1 MVKNAG
7 IPSIFCFAVLMLM
20 QSSSCT
26 SCAGVPSDFNSV
38 ILHASST
45 KLGAGQSSTI
55 TAQVPKDSNNE
66 GVTWVFTP
74 ATGVTDSGT
83 FVVNSVTSATYSAPT
98 STVPT
103 SFTVSIQATSIAFP
117 SEVQTI
123 TLTVQQTAPL
133 MITTTTLPNGVQG
146 QTYPTAQLT
155 ATGGVPPY
163 KWLPLSGSV
172 PSGLTLNPDGTITGI
187 PTVTGVDNT
196 FTVQVAD
203 SETPTP
209 QTATTTAGQL
219 SITVTNLLSGN
230 YAFELSGFNAAGPY
244 VVAGSFAAN
253 GVGTISGGFEDVDSI
268 QNGPSHNS
276 FTGTFT
282 IGSDN
287 RGQLIFSSL
296 TGTPTFAFSLDSTG
310 ARGRLIEFDATG
322 VRGSGQIELQ
332 NTSTCVNNTLSG
344 SGTLGANWV
353 IGVSGATG
361 NFSGVTPGPMAM
373 VGRFTAEVP
382 ASGTTPGNIDTGEV
396 DLSYP
401 QQVLTQNTNFSGT
414 FANSQQAARCVM
426 SLSQQISTMNFA
438 VYPITTTSN
447 VLTEA
452 FVVETDTLSASAPFV
467 TAGKMIAQVGYPF
480 TTPSATMSAT
490 SVGALSGSV
499 IPNGQT
505 AYLPFVGVSQLDSTG
520 AQSFTMQLF
529 DNIGGSVSSF
539 TGNTISF
546 TVANS
551 DTFGRF
557 DTSLV
562 DNVGPISPAFYVIG
576 PNEAF
581 CILENTAAPVL
592 GIFEPQ
598 STGGFTTS
606 AIAGNFTAGTAP
618 PNTSATT
625 DFSGQ
630 AVLASTGNTTDSIA
644 AVEDISTT
652 GGNASAQAVTGTNTL
667 SGTGAT
673 DGTGTVALSLPA
685 GFTGQSIVV
694 TSTKIVLI
702 STTAGDVNPVL
713 IVLGNCAT
721 TCGED

>member
-38 ILHASST
+38 LLRASST
-45 KLGAGQSSTI
+45 KLSAGQSSTI

-74 ATGVTDSGT
+74 AMGVADSGT
-83 FVVNSVTSATYSAPT
+83 FTVNSVTSATYAAPT
-98 STVPT
+98 ASVPAQ
-103 SFTVSIQATSIAFP
+103 FTVSIQATSIAFP
-117 SEVQTI
+117 SETQTI
-123 TLTVQQTAPL
+123 TLTIQQTAPL
-133 MITTTTLPNGVQG
+133 TITTTTLPNGVQG
-146 QTYPTAQLT
+146 QNYPSAQLS

-163 KWLPLSGSV
+163 TWSLLTGSLPN
-172 PSGLTLNPDGTITGI
+172 GLTLNPSGSITGT
-187 PTVTGVDNT
+187 PTTPGVDNT

-209 QTATTTAGQL
+209 QTASSTSGQL
-219 SITVTNLLSGN
+219 SITITNLLSGN
-230 YAFELSGFNAAGPY
+230 YAFELSGFNAGGPY
-244 VVAGSFAAN
+244 VVAGSFAAD
-253 GVGTISGGFEDVDSI
+253 GVGAISGGFEDVDSI
-268 QNGPSHNS
+268 SGGPSHNS

-296 TGTPTFAFSLDSTG
+296 TGSPTFAFSIDSTG
-310 ARGRLIEFDATG
+310 AHGRIIEFDSTG
-322 VRGSGQIELQ
+322 VRGSGQIEQQ
-332 NTSTCVNNTLSG
+332 NTPTCVNNTLSG
-344 SGTLGANWV
+344 SGQLGANWV

-382 ASGTTPGNIDTGEV
+382 ANSSTPGTIDTGEV
-396 DLSYP
+396 DISYP
-401 QQVLTQNTNFSGT
+401 QQVLTQNSNFSGS
-414 FANSQQAARCVM
+414 FASSTQAARCTM
-426 SLSQQISTMNFA
+426 SLSQQVSTMNFA
-438 VYPITTTSN
+438 VYPITATSGL
-447 VLTEA
+447 LTEA
-452 FVVETDTLSASAPFV
+452 FVVETDALSGSAPFV

-480 TTPSATMSAT
+480 TTPSTTMSAS
-490 SVGALSGSV
+490 SVGGLSGSV

-505 AYLPFVGVSQLDSTG
+505 AYLPFVAVSQLTSTG
-520 AQSFTMQLF
+520 SLSFNMQLF
-529 DNIGGSVSSF
+529 ENIAGSVSSF
-539 TGNTISF
+539 TGSSNTF
-546 TVANS
+546 TVVNN

-557 DTSLV
+557 DTNLI
-562 DNVGPISPAFYVIG
+562 NPISPVFYVIG

-581 CILENTAAPVL
+581 SILENTSAPVI

-598 STGGFTTS
+598 ATGGFTTS
-606 AIAGNFTAGTAP
+606 AVAGNFTAGTAA

-625 DFSGQ
+625 DFSGR
-630 AVLASTGNTTDSIA
+630 AILASTNATTDSIA

-652 GGNASAQAVTGTNTL
+652 GGNTGAQAVTGTNTL

-673 DGTGTVALSLPA
+673 DGTGTVSLSLPA

-694 TSTKIVLI
+694 SSTKIVLI

-713 IVLGNCAT
+713 IELGNCAS